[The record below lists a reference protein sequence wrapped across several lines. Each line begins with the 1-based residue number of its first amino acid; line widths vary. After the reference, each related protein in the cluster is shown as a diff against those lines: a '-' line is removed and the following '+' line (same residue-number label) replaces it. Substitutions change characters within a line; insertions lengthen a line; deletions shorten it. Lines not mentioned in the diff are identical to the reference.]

1 MAKSIDRKNKKM
13 QRKVDELREE
23 GFGTQEEAKKDI
35 EEMETKV
42 ETGARSSR
50 LKKLSDAKKKEA
62 LAEYEKIIE
71 KLKELELRNKKKQS
85 FKHKFKG
92 LQYFPTLN
100 GRSVYSENM
109 QSQAKADKDSIS
121 AMMAY
126 SQLETG
132 FNVTFEMMS
141 ARIRPERREE
151 FLTLCKSKP
160 ELAHKLTGMT
170 KLIQFYNQRDFTR
183 AYAAMVFFGLEND
196 MELMETFLKVKFDGV
211 FKMQINDFKAK
222 IAHASAFD
230 EKEIRAN
237 AGMNVF
243 SQTDSIATS
252 MESSYRNKDV
262 IDTFIATANIKDPK
276 EKEKARNEVYST
288 IYTQAY
294 QAANGNL
301 KVVRELVYK
310 TVQEANDAELNE
322 VINNIRKKYELIKLK
337 YINMP
342 GNTIVFNGKKRSKK
356 EVLTTLDA
364 MCADEIERTI
374 NKLKDMQRYY
384 SYNIT
389 PVDTVESR
397 KGKFSSR
404 GEADWEIASRKISF
418 IDEELLQLKSRLE
431 TETNPEKRTEIE
443 ASIQDCVRRRLDCV
457 ITIECSDAAFNEYK
471 QKYANSESAL
481 ITKRTEKA
489 NLLAN
494 LSIVSGYDRE
504 IQTLREHIAE
514 LDSMIVVAR
523 ENNAVDP
530 TLKQIITLTEKKNK
544 NLDFIIGIGKPE
556 FNNADMVY
564 GVVAETLSE
573 EKVNNAGTTI
583 VEEKDNIA
591 IQDAKPAEDIFEIYR
606 ALIVK
611 NGLENYDISVFECNQ
626 ELDGYISQLNAS
638 LAELETSILA
648 IGDRNSPEKARLET
662 QKADMLGRIKKLQD
676 LKEFVGNKENFIPI
690 SHKLNSPHR
699 DELEQKIIGLKYALT
714 TKIDG
719 KTEKVYLDE
728 LSPEKLTEIF
738 SGKSKSKD
746 EIIHSAVNRAL
757 NHIEGFLQIENLP
770 REHISIFSDGLTRT
784 IKLLESLKD
793 KIPEED
799 FTALRD
805 RCNKLEAQFES
816 LELTESSEEKVGD
829 MPIVEESSE
838 TSFEEP
844 VPVVATLQK
853 VKLNTSKKDNIQQQ
867 FGLKSN
873 TQQQL
878 GSDAIFD
885 EFLNGVKDNC
895 KGSDGS
901 ITLKPEEIEAMKNP
915 PQ

>member
-1 MAKSIDRKNKKM
+1 MAKSIDKKNKKM
-13 QRKVDELREE
+13 QRTIDGLREE

-35 EEMETKV
+35 DSMETQV

-301 KVVRELVYK
+301 KVVRELVSEKIHALYTAEIK
-310 TVQEANDAELNE
+310 TVVATAASKFNEGIASLESESGDVVEIAGTKYSKSAAIAAAKNAQRKQVVRAASKAFLQQFSMMTITSTDSAE
-322 VINNIRKKYELIKLK
+322 IKKLK
-337 YINMP
+337 IMANGLDKYTRASTLLGGFGQSQIEWNARLENAETP
-342 GNTIVFNGKKRSKK
+342 EERALAEEKLRDLEVNILKVKIIKECNSDGFEYEKIQRFNDKIG
-356 EVLTTLDA
+356 L
-364 MCADEIERTI
+364 ER
-374 NKLKDMQRYY
+374 MR
-384 SYNIT
+384 
-389 PVDTVESR
+389 
-397 KGKFSSR
+397 
-404 GEADWEIASRKISF
+404 EAKISL
-418 IDEELLQLKSRLE
+418 IEILSELTGYDKEISILKS
-431 TETNPEKRTEIE
+431 
-443 ASIQDCVRRRLDCV
+443 QV
-457 ITIECSDAAFNEYK
+457 
-471 QKYANSESAL
+471 
-481 ITKRTEKA
+481 
-489 NLLAN
+489 
-494 LSIVSGYDRE
+494 
-504 IQTLREHIAE
+504 
-514 LDSMIVVAR
+514 
-523 ENNAVDP
+523 
-530 TLKQIITLTEKKNK
+530 
-544 NLDFIIGIGKPE
+544 
-556 FNNADMVY
+556 
-564 GVVAETLSE
+564 
-573 EKVNNAGTTI
+573 
-583 VEEKDNIA
+583 
-591 IQDAKPAEDIFEIYR
+591 
-606 ALIVK
+606 
-611 NGLENYDISVFECNQ
+611 Q
-626 ELDGYISQLNAS
+626 ELDGLIPDAS
-638 LAELETSILA
+638 VIERDNLEAKKLEQIQYLEEKNSEILGLLTGEIPFSENSNIYTDLKINNQPSEIKIDKNNGEITEGHFKITEDRLIEIHVKAYESLVNMNGGQNYETLAETYSQQI
-648 IGDRNSPEKARLET
+648 DT
-662 QKADMLGRIKKLQD
+662 RITA
-676 LKEFVGNKENFIPI
+676 LKETIAEIKTKMEHTDDPAEKRKLGQQIGPI
-690 SHKLNSPHR
+690 STKIKGLEKLKATLYEKR
-699 DELEQKIIGLKYALT
+699 DEFAENERRRQEESSKTPEQKFQAVINYMDSRLK
-714 TKIDG
+714 TKVAEG
-719 KTEKVYLDE
+719 EERYLDE
-728 LSPEKLTEIF
+728 LSPEETPERITDEVLLRVVNDVIDKLYEVYNLEIKDF
-738 SGKSKSKD
+738 SKENIETLKSDFARVSTLLERLKEKMPDYNFD
-746 EIIHSAVNRAL
+746 ELDVRTNF
-757 NHIEGFLQIENLP
+757 IEGYLE
-770 REHISIFSDGLTRT
+770 E
-784 IKLLESLKD
+784 LESTRENT
-793 KIPEED
+793 P
-799 FTALRD
+799 
-805 RCNKLEAQFES
+805 
-816 LELTESSEEKVGD
+816 V
-829 MPIVEESSE
+829 SE
-838 TSFEEP
+838 TGSE
-844 VPVVATLQK
+844 VL
-853 VKLNTSKKDNIQQQ
+853 
-867 FGLKSN
+867 FGEVRDGVSGE
-873 TQQQL
+873 TQGQSQNNYTNNDL
-878 GSDAIFD
+878 I
-885 EFLNGVKDNC
+885 NQNK
-895 KGSDGS
+895 
-901 ITLKPEEIEAMKNP
+901 LKPEEMGKLKDFYN
-915 PQ
+915 